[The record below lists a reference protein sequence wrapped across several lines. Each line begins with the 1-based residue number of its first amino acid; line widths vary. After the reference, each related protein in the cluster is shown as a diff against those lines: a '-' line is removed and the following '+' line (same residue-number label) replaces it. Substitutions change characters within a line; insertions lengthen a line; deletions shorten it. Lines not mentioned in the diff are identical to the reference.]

1 MARHYVMTDVA
12 LPPQEDFCAPE
23 LKHQTKSGGRR
34 LPAKP
39 ANFLK

>member
-1 MARHYVMTDVA
+1 MARHYVMKDVA
-12 LPPQEDFCAPE
+12 LPLQEGFFAPD
-23 LKHQTKSGGRR
+23 LKHQTKSGGSR